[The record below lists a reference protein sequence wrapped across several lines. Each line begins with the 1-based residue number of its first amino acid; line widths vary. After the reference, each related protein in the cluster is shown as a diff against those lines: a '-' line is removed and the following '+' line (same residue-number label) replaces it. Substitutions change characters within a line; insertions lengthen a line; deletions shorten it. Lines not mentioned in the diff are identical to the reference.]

1 MKEIH
6 AVGVRI
12 PSFLQKGVQD
22 LILALKQWTGKKTD
36 YVKLHVQEANRLLIP
51 AGWIR
56 ALLTPRDSLVFGEN
70 FLLSYNIPLQQKN
83 LQTWEKLEDSIKV
96 SIVSVPAVSEYV
108 Y

>member
-12 PSFLQKGVQD
+12 SSFLQKGVQD
-22 LILALKQWTGKKTD
+22 LILALKQWTGKKLD
-36 YVKLHVQEANRLLIP
+36 YVKFHKLHVQEANKLLIP
-51 AGWIR
+51 AGWIH

-83 LQTWEKLEDSIKV
+83 LQT
-96 SIVSVPAVSEYV
+96 
-108 Y
+108 